1 MRKEA
6 TRAIIYA
13 RFSTDRQNEK
23 SVDDQIALCAARCA
37 REGWEVVDSFSDRA
51 VSGSTPV
58 AKRVG
63 GAKML
68 AALMAREA
76 ADRSDRVVIT
86 SDNPRFEEPQSIID
100 DMLAG
105 LDAEQA
111 AKTISI
117 ARAAFGLA

>member
-76 ADRSDRVVIT
+76 DVLVLSVGTETGVDDRPGGFFSHCSFAV
-86 SDNPRFEEPQSIID
+86 
-100 DMLAG
+100 L
-105 LDAEQA
+105 L
-111 AKTISI
+111 
-117 ARAAFGLA
+117 